1 MDGVFAKAAELA
13 TRPLAAAVVDSGGHI
28 IAVQRQDGASTLRPD
43 IAIAKAAG
51 ALSLGLSSRTIA
63 ELAGSN
69 GPAIAAVGAIAPRGM
84 VPSPGGIIIVDAA
97 GHRIGAAAAS
107 GDTGDNDEA
116 CVLAGIA
123 AAGLSV
129 Q

>member
-1 MDGVFAKAAELA
+1 M
-13 TRPLAAAVVDSGGHI
+13 VDSGGHI
-28 IAVQRQDGASTLRPD
+28 IVVQRQDGASTLRPD

-63 ELAGSN
+63 ELAVAN
-69 GPAIAAVGAIAPRGM
+69 GPAINAVGAIAPRGM
-84 VPSPGGIIIVDAA
+84 VPSPGGIIIIDAA
-97 GHRIGAAAAS
+97 GKLIGAAAAS

-123 AAGLSV
+123 AAGLSA